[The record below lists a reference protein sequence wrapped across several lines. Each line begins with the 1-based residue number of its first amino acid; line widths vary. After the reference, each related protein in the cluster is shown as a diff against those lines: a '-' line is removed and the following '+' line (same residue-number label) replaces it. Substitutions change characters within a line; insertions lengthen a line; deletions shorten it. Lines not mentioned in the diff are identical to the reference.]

1 MVFEFS
7 THQLPDPIRLSLR
20 PESTAV
26 ALGTERV
33 FSFDGEGRLL
43 TAYRHGR
50 LAKRGLDHRVLEKW
64 RTWRLGRPERIRRDL
79 PDGEKRRLVA
89 EVLRTTGAV
98 LAALPPEAPPA
109 ARRRLERIAGWD
121 EGAYAEDRQRF
132 LSVYK
137 PVGILPPD
145 QYLALVLQATEGC
158 HYNRCLFCNFYR
170 GRPFHIKD
178 EAEFQAHIDA
188 VQAFL
193 GAGLGLRRSIFLADA
208 NALVVPQRRLVRFFE
223 LMHEAFEI
231 APSHLTGAAL
241 SRWKAEHPHGMTGV
255 YSFLDAFTGRRSP
268 KGGKKKTR
276 ADFAEL
282 AALGLRR
289 VSIGLESG
297 HVPLLRFLRKPSMP
311 ADVREV
317 VGAAKAAGVHV
328 GVIVMLGIG
337 GDRYAAG
344 HVADTIAVVNTL
356 DLGPGDILY
365 FSEFV
370 DEPGSEYEAEA
381 RAAGL
386 RPLRG
391 EEMQAQA
398 DAIRAGLRF
407 AQAPRISVYD
417 IREFIY

>member
-7 THQLPDPIRLSLR
+7 AHQLPGPIRLSLR

-43 TAYRHGR
+43 TAYRDGR
-50 LAKRGLDHRVLEKW
+50 LAKRGLDHRMLEKW
-64 RTWRLGRPERIRRDL
+64 RTWSPGRPERIRRDM
-79 PDGEKRRLVA
+79 PAGEKRRLVA
-89 EVLRTTGAV
+89 EVRETTGAV
-98 LAALPPEAPPA
+98 LAALPPEAPPEA
-109 ARRRLERIAGWD
+109 GRRLARMAEWD
-121 EGAYAEDRQRF
+121 ETAYAEDRQRF
-132 LSVYK
+132 LAVYK

-158 HYNRCLFCNFYR
+158 HYNRCLFCDFYR
-170 GRPFHIKD
+170 GRPFHVKD
-178 EAEFQAHIDA
+178 EAEFRAHIDA
-188 VQAFL
+188 VRAFL

-223 LMHEAFEI
+223 LMHEAFAI

-255 YSFLDAFTGRRSP
+255 YSFLDAFTG
-268 KGGKKKTR
+268 KKKTR
-276 ADFAEL
+276 EDFAEL
-282 AALGLRR
+282 ATFGLRR
-289 VSIGLESG
+289 VYIGLESG

-311 ADVREV
+311 ADVREAV
-317 VGAAKAAGVHV
+317 RAARAAGVHV

-344 HVADTIAVVNTL
+344 HVADTIAVVNSL
-356 DLGPGDILY
+356 ELGPGDILY

-398 DAIRAGLRF
+398 NAIRAGLRF
-407 AQAPRISVYD
+407 TQAPRISVYD